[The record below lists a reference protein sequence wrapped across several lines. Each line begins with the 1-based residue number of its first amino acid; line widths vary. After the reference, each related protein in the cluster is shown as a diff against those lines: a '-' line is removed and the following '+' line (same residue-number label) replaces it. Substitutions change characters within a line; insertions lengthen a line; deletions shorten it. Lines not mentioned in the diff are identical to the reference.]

1 MIFGRMVVMKQKSI
15 KRRILKTILLVF
27 LVVLGLL
34 LVINLPIITLRNNA
48 TKTDYSNWMS
58 ETLDNNQKVVDVAM
72 LGAHDAFTKDI
83 NLFSKLDP
91 YETDSIMQ
99 GATGVLVKGF
109 IYRQSKTQL
118 ADAKE
123 LLNAG
128 VRYLDI
134 RLTLDGDKW
143 YTKHN
148 YIASEF
154 EPIATQITSF
164 LGENPGE
171 FLILDFQHISG
182 VDYEKSTDYDLF
194 YDMLNEYGL
203 LDYATQVNQ
212 LSSLTYGD
220 LTNNGTQAKIIM
232 ISKFEDSSGYV
243 LPYENNIRSNWAN
256 SDDFSYIM
264 NYLQEEANTIQ
275 IDSVTD
281 QFRVMQAVT
290 TMQMSGSGIIK
301 GLTSWS
307 LINRAKNF
315 NDYLINS
322 ESFEDLL
329 PYLPIVMV
337 DYANTNSHHFNDELM
352 QTIMNY
358 NQTT

>member
-1 MIFGRMVVMKQKSI
+1 MKQKSI
-15 KRRILKTILLVF
+15 KQRILKTILLMF
-27 LVVLGLL
+27 LVVLGLV
-34 LVINLPIITLRNNA
+34 LVINLPIITLRNKA
-48 TKTDYSNWMS
+48 TINDYSNWMS

-91 YETDSIMQ
+91 YETDSIMR
-99 GATGVLVKGF
+99 GATGVFVKGF

-123 LLNAG
+123 LLEAG

-143 YTKHN
+143 FTKHN

-154 EPIATQITSF
+154 EPFATQITSF

-171 FLILDFQHISG
+171 FLVLDFQHISG
-182 VDYEKSTDYDLF
+182 VNYGKSTDYDLF
-194 YDMLNEYGL
+194 YDMLDEYGL
-203 LDYATQVNQ
+203 LDFAYQVNE
-212 LSSLTYGD
+212 LNSLTYGQ
-220 LTNNGTQAKIIM
+220 LTSNGTQAKIII

-243 LPYENNIRSNWAN
+243 LPYENSIRSNWAD
-256 SDDFSYIM
+256 SDDFSYVM
-264 NYLQEEANTIQ
+264 NYLKEEADTIQ
-275 IDSVTD
+275 SENVTD
-281 QFRVMQAVT
+281 RFRVMQAVT
-290 TMQMSGSGIIK
+290 TMQMSGSGILK

-307 LINRAKNF
+307 LINRAKRF
-315 NDYLINS
+315 NDYLIHS

-352 QTIMNY
+352 QTIIDY
-358 NQTT
+358 NQTS